1 MSMGFGTRALY
12 WCILSMVAAVLNLFG
27 RINAGPHSAGKAN
40 TAGGTA
46 RMSAAFLS
54 SWLSGARPKPPANSA
69 SATVAHGA
77 AMTVA
82 EELVVAGRTVELV
95 FVLQR
100 GQRCVAA
107 ASGDLG
113 VLSKVEARLAL
124 GALEAGCVV
133 MLAKHLAALRCN
145 A

>member
-1 MSMGFGTRALY
+1 MLRASEAAREAQI
-12 WCILSMVAAVLNLFG
+12 CIHAVGHGAVGLGILELVAERRA
-27 RINAGPHSAGKAN
+27 AKA
-40 TAGGTA
+40 ACEQ
-46 RMSAAFLS
+46 RVSD
-54 SWLSGARPKPPANSA
+54 
-69 SATVAHGA
+69 VAHGA

-100 GQRCVAA
+100 GQWCVAA

-133 MLAKHLAALRCN
+133 VLAKHLATLSCHA
-145 A
+145 